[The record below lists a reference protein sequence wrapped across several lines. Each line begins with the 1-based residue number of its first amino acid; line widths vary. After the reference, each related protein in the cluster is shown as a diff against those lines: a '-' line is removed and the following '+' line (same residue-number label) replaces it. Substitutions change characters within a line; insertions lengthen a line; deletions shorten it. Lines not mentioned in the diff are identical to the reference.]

1 MGRSNP
7 QVWDDGSETRSILLL
22 QIPGDVYNIVRFK
35 DVTFEGV
42 YMVCLST
49 CRPAQELIFFF
60 FRDLAFNMQ
69 INTINSLSSA
79 EKKK

>member
-7 QVWDDGSETRSILLL
+7 QVCDDGSETRIILLL

-35 DVTFEGV
+35 YVSFEGV

-49 CRPAQELIFFF
+49 CRPTQELIFFF
-60 FRDLAFNMQ
+60 FRDLA
-69 INTINSLSSA
+69 ICKYVLNSLSSV
-79 EKKK
+79 EKKSN